1 MEGARKGPVIME
13 QCDQTKFGRI
23 NKNGAISTIYSLR
36 NRPNTKGIVHKY
48 GKKAGQLKK
57 NKLINE

>member
-1 MEGARKGPVIME
+1 MQCE
-13 QCDQTKFGRI
+13 QTRFGRT

-36 NRPNTKGIVHKY
+36 NRPNNKGIVHKY

-57 NKLINE
+57 NKLVNE